1 MKLFDLEARGTTV
14 AREVRG
20 GTATFLTMAYILFAN
35 PAILSA
41 AGMPF
46 GPVVAAT
53 AAASAIASLLM
64 ALGANFPIALA
75 PGMGLN
81 AVIAYQVAPAA
92 GSWQAAMG
100 LVVADGVL
108 MLVLVLVGLREA
120 LLHAIPRDLRRAIGA
135 GIGLFIAFIGAV
147 NARIVVV
154 PAGTLAGLPRDP
166 RAILPPV
173 TFGSLR
179 DPETLVALLG
189 LVVTAVLLAR
199 RMRGALLLGIAFSTV
214 LALFLGV
221 AHPPQGAWLATPSF
235 ETFGKADLRAA
246 FSPHLLPL
254 LFSILLVDFFDTIGT
269 STAIAE
275 EAGLVDEQGRI
286 PGLSRLL
293 VVDSVA
299 ASIGGLFG
307 ASSVTSYIESAA
319 GVAEGARTGLHS
331 LVVAALFALA
341 AFAAPL
347 AGIVPAAATAPA
359 LIAVGFLLCKQLTRV
374 DFAAVETALPAF
386 VIAVGIPF
394 TYSISHGI
402 GYGFITYVVVQLLSG
417 RARSLHPLLIA
428 SAEQISTQALQP
440 TVSLRL
446 CAQIFCL

>member
-1 MKLFDLEARGTTV
+1 LRGMLAPRRASFFELQARGTTV

-35 PAILSA
+35 PAILAA

-46 GPVVAAT
+46 RPVVAAT
-53 AAASAIASLLM
+53 ALASAVSSLLM
-64 ALGANFPIALA
+64 AFGANFPIALA

-81 AVIAYQVAPAA
+81 AVVAYQVARAA

-100 LVVADGVL
+100 LVILDGLL
-108 MLVLVLVGLREA
+108 MLVLVLIGLREA

-135 GIGLFIAFIGAV
+135 GIGLFIAFVGAV

-154 PAGTLAGLPRDP
+154 PSGTIAELSRSP

-173 TFGSLR
+173 TFGTLR
-179 DPETLVALLG
+179 EPETLVALAG
-189 LVVTAVLLAR
+189 LVVTAALLAR
-199 RMRGALLLGIAFSTV
+199 RVRGALLLGIAFSTV

-221 AHPPQGAWLATPSF
+221 AHPPSGAWLSPPDLS
-235 ETFGKADLRAA
+235 TFGKADLRAA
-246 FSPHLLPL
+246 LRPEILPL

-286 PGLSRLL
+286 PRLGRLL

-319 GVAEGARTGLHS
+319 GVAEGARTGLHT
-331 LVVAALFALA
+331 LVVAVLFVAC
-341 AFAAPL
+341 AFAAPV
-347 AGIVPAAATAPA
+347 AAIVPAAATAPA
-359 LIAVGFLLCKQLTRV
+359 LVAVGFLMCKQLTRV
-374 DFAAVETALPAF
+374 DFGAVETALPAF
-386 VIAVGIPF
+386 VIAIGIPF

-402 GYGFITYVVVQLLSG
+402 GYGFITYVVVQVLSG
-417 RARSLHPLLIA
+417 RARALHPLLVV
-428 SAEQISTQALQP
+428 TAL
-440 TVSLRL
+440 
-446 CAQIFCL
+446 AFAAYFAIE

>member
-1 MKLFDLEARGTTV
+1 MKIFDLEARGTTV

-35 PAILSA
+35 PAILVA

-100 LVVADGVL
+100 LVVADGLL

-154 PAGTLAGLPRDP
+154 PASTVAGLARAPRS
-166 RAILPPV
+166 ALPPV

-189 LVVTAVLLAR
+189 LVVTAALLAR
-199 RMRGALLLGIAFSTV
+199 RVRGALLLGIAFSTV
-214 LALFLGV
+214 LALVVGV
-221 AHPPQGAWLATPSF
+221 ARLPEGAWLAVPRF

-246 FSPHLLPL
+246 FAPHLLPL

-275 EAGLVDEQGRI
+275 EAGLIDDQGRI

-319 GVAEGARTGLHS
+319 GVSEGARTGLHS
-331 LVVAALFALA
+331 LVVAALFAAA

-359 LIAVGFLLCKQLTRV
+359 LIAVGFLMCKQLTRV

-386 VIAVGIPF
+386 VVAVGIPF

-402 GYGFITYVVVQLLSG
+402 GYGFVTYTVVQLLVG
-417 RARSLHPLLIA
+417 RARSLHPLMVAA
-428 SAEQISTQALQP
+428 SLAFAAFFVIG
-440 TVSLRL
+440 
-446 CAQIFCL
+446 

>member
-1 MKLFDLEARGTTV
+1 VKIFDLEARGTTV

-35 PAILSA
+35 PAILVA

-100 LVVADGVL
+100 LVVADGLL

-154 PAGTLAGLPRDP
+154 PASTVAGLARAPRSV
-166 RAILPPV
+166 LPPV

-189 LVVTAVLLAR
+189 LVVTAALLAR
-199 RMRGALLLGIAFSTV
+199 RVRGALLLGIAFSTV
-214 LALFLGV
+214 LALVVGV
-221 AHPPQGAWLATPSF
+221 ARLPEGAWLAVPRF

-246 FSPHLLPL
+246 FAPHLLPL

-275 EAGLVDEQGRI
+275 EAGLIDDQGRI

-319 GVAEGARTGLHS
+319 GVSEGARTGLHS
-331 LVVAALFALA
+331 LVVAALFAAA

-359 LIAVGFLLCKQLTRV
+359 LIAVGFLMCKQLTRV

-386 VIAVGIPF
+386 VVAVGIPF

-402 GYGFITYVVVQLLSG
+402 GYGFVTYTVVQLLVG
-417 RARSLHPLLIA
+417 RARSLHPLMVAA
-428 SAEQISTQALQP
+428 SLAFAAFFVIG
-440 TVSLRL
+440 
-446 CAQIFCL
+446 

>member
-1 MKLFDLEARGTTV
+1 MKLFDLDARGST
-14 AREVRG
+14 AAAEVRG

-53 AAASAIASLLM
+53 AAASALASLLM
-64 ALGANFPIALA
+64 AFGANFPIALA

-100 LVVADGVL
+100 LVVVDGLL

-154 PAGTLAGLPRDP
+154 PPGTVAALAREP
-166 RAILPPV
+166 RAVMPPV

-179 DPETLVALLG
+179 EPETLVALAG
-189 LVVTAVLLAR
+189 LVVTAALLAR
-199 RMRGALLLGIAFSTV
+199 RVRGALLLGIAFSTV
-214 LALFLGV
+214 LALVLGV
-221 AHPPQGAWLATPSF
+221 AHPPQGAWFAVPRF
-235 ETFGKADLRAA
+235 ETFAKADVRAA

-275 EAGLVDEQGRI
+275 EAGLIDEQGRI
-286 PGLSRLL
+286 PGLGRLL
-293 VVDSVA
+293 VVDSIA

-331 LVVAALFALA
+331 LVVAVLFAIA
-341 AFAAPL
+341 AFAAPML
-347 AGIVPAAATAPA
+347 GIVPAAATAPA
-359 LIAVGFLLCKQLTRV
+359 LVAVGFLMCKQLTRV

-386 VIAVGIPF
+386 VVAVAIPF

-402 GYGFITYVVVQLLSG
+402 GYGFITYTVVQLLSG
-417 RARSLHPLLIA
+417 CARSVHPLMLGA
-428 SAEQISTQALQP
+428 SLAFAVFL
-440 TVSLRL
+440 VVG
-446 CAQIFCL
+446 

>member
-1 MKLFDLEARGTTV
+1 MKGTRAAARAFFELDARGTTIG
-14 AREVRG
+14 REVRG
-20 GTATFLTMAYILFAN
+20 GAATFLTMAYILFAN
-35 PAILSA
+35 PAILAA

-46 GPVVAAT
+46 RPVVAAT
-53 AAASAIASLLM
+53 ALASAAASLLM
-64 ALGANFPIALA
+64 GFGANFPIALA

-81 AVIAYQVAPAA
+81 AVVAYQVARAA

-100 LVVADGVL
+100 LVVVDGVL
-108 MLVLVLVGLREA
+108 MLILVLVGLREA

-154 PAGTLAGLPRDP
+154 PASTLAELSRSPH
-166 RAILPPV
+166 AILPPV
-173 TFGSLR
+173 TFGTLR
-179 DPETLVALLG
+179 DPETLVALAG
-189 LVVTAVLLAR
+189 LVATAVLLAR
-199 RMRGALLLGIAFSTV
+199 RVRGALLLGIAFSTAF
-214 LALFLGV
+214 ALLLGV
-221 AHPPQGAWLATPSF
+221 ARFPEGAWLAWPAF

-246 FSPHLLPL
+246 FAPATLPL
-254 LFSILLVDFFDTIGT
+254 LFAILLVDFFDTIGT

-275 EAGLVDEQGRI
+275 EAGLVDARGNI
-286 PGLSRLL
+286 PRLGTLL

-307 ASSVTSYIESAA
+307 ASSVTSYVESAA

-331 LVVAALFALA
+331 VVVAALFALC
-341 AFAAPL
+341 AFAAPI

-359 LIAVGFLLCKQLTRV
+359 LIAVGFLMCRQLTRV

-386 VIAVGIPF
+386 VIAAAIPF

-402 GYGFITYVVVQLLSG
+402 GYGFITYAAVQLLSG
-417 RARSLHPLLIA
+417 RARSLHPLLIGTA
-428 SAEQISTQALQP
+428 AAFACFFALE
-440 TVSLRL
+440 
-446 CAQIFCL
+446 

>member
-1 MKLFDLEARGTTV
+1 MKLFDLEGRGTTV

-20 GTATFLTMAYILFAN
+20 GAATFLTMAYILFAN

-46 GPVVAAT
+46 GAVVAAT
-53 AAASAIASLLM
+53 AAASALASLLM

-100 LVVADGVL
+100 LVVADGLL
-108 MLVLVLVGLREA
+108 MLVLVVVGLREA

-154 PAGTLAGLPRDP
+154 PQSTVAALSRDP
-166 RAILPPV
+166 RAVLPPV
-173 TFGSLR
+173 SFGSLR

-189 LVVTAVLLAR
+189 LVVTAALLAR
-199 RMRGALLLGIAFSTV
+199 RVRGALLIGIAFSTV
-214 LALFLGV
+214 LALVLGI
-221 AHPPQGAWLATPSF
+221 AHLPQGAWLALPRF

-246 FSPHLLPL
+246 FAPQLLPV

-275 EAGLVDEQGRI
+275 EAGLIDEQGRI
-286 PGLSRLL
+286 PGLGRLL
-293 VVDSVA
+293 VVDSLA

-331 LVVAALFALA
+331 LVVAALFAAA

-359 LIAVGFLLCKQLTRV
+359 LIAVGFLMCKQLTRV

-386 VIAVGIPF
+386 VVAVGIPF

-402 GYGFITYVVVQLLSG
+402 GYGFITYTVVQLLSG
-417 RARSLHPLLIA
+417 RARSLRPLMIGASIA
-428 SAEQISTQALQP
+428 FGVFL
-440 TVSLRL
+440 VLG
-446 CAQIFCL
+446 